1 MFKKKFDYNDLN
13 NFLPDNRTVGTFDF
27 YNKKFDNRMPEYI
40 SEICSVKALI
50 DDEEEKQIKI
60 KEILDKKEEYNN
72 KLLNEY
78 LERELDTNKEHEL
91 NEINRKEE
99 YIKYIN
105 ENNLNE
111 NINNLTISNE

>member
-13 NFLPDNRTVGTFDF
+13 NFLPDNKTVGTFDF
-27 YNKKFDNRMPEYI
+27 YNKKFDNRMPEHI

-50 DDEEEKQIKI
+50 DDEEEKQKRI

-72 KLLNEY
+72 KLLNE
-78 LERELDTNKEHEL
+78 LRERELDTNEEHEL
-91 NEINRKEE
+91 NEKIKKEE
-99 YIKYIN
+99 YFN
-105 ENNLNE
+105 EINLNE

>member
-13 NFLPDNRTVGTFDF
+13 NFLPDNKTVGTFDF
-27 YNKKFDNRMPEYI
+27 YNKKFDNRMPEHI

-78 LERELDTNKEHEL
+78 LERSLDTNEEHEL
-91 NEINRKEE
+91 NEKIKKEE
-99 YIKYIN
+99 YIN

>member
-1 MFKKKFDYNDLN
+1 MFKKKFDHNDLYH
-13 NFLPDNRTVGTFDF
+13 FLSDNKTVGTFDF
-27 YNKKFDNRMPEYI
+27 YNKKFKNRMPEHI

-50 DDEEEKQIKI
+50 DDEEEIQIKI

-91 NEINRKEE
+91 NEKKEKE
-99 YIKYIN
+99 KYIKMK
-105 ENNLNE
+105 NNLNE
-111 NINNLTISNE
+111 NIKKLTISNE

>member
-13 NFLPDNRTVGTFDF
+13 NFLPDNKTVGTFDF
-27 YNKKFDNRMPEYI
+27 YNKKFDNRMPEHI

-50 DDEEEKQIKI
+50 DDEEEKQKRI

-72 KLLNEY
+72 KLLNE
-78 LERELDTNKEHEL
+78 LRERELDTNEEHEL
-91 NEINRKEE
+91 NEIKKKDE
-99 YIKYIN
+99 YINKF
-105 ENNLNE
+105 LNE